1 MEEVYGT
8 FNNNRNGKKVGALQT
23 KSNNILYKWADRRSD
38 YEGKYMA
45 NNAIK
50 PEDPRRTRKNSDEI
64 EEGAK

>member
-45 NNAIK
+45 N
-50 PEDPRRTRKNSDEI
+50 T
-64 EEGAK
+64 